1 MGYFDAYRKRLR
13 AESMSQAIEL
23 DTDDNIIREFKETP
37 AYKQAYLVDENFD
50 ETPLDVR
57 IINVDKSVFV
67 KHFYLLPKTEV
78 KVGQYIRVQEEYF
91 LIEQFE
97 YNSTS
102 PYAKVTY
109 CNQVLKLVDGT
120 IIPCVA
126 QGESYGVKMTATNDV
141 VLETD
146 TKVKVTIGNTPL
158 TRTIHPD
165 FRMIFGNSIQG
176 IYRVGDITMYKMGLI
191 VLTCKK
197 DKYMAGLDDL
207 ENGVAWQ
214 PDYNYDDKAVVQ
226 TEIDYDIIGTREI
239 LVGKE
244 YEYILTPN
252 ASCDFIVNGEGVE
265 VVKLGLYS
273 ITIKCNKANEIFKI
287 KALINDKIIAEKTV
301 ITIN

>member
-57 IINVDKSVFV
+57 IINVDKSAFV

-78 KVGQYIRVQEEYF
+78 KVGQYIKVQEEYF

-97 YNSTS
+97 YNSAS
-102 PYAKVTY
+102 PYAKATY

-120 IIPCVA
+120 PIPCVA

-146 TKVKVTIGNTPL
+146 TKVKLIVGDMPL
-158 TRTIHPD
+158 ARTIHPD
-165 FRMIFGNSIQG
+165 FRMIFGNSTQG
-176 IYRVGDITMYKMGLI
+176 IYRVGDVTMYKKGI
-191 VLTCKK
+191 IELTCKK
-197 DKYMAGLDDL
+197 DKYMQGLDDL
-207 ENGVAWQ
+207 ENNIAWQ
-214 PDYNYDDKAVVQ
+214 PDYDYENRVNTNRSIEG
-226 TEIDYDIIGTREI
+226 TEKM

-244 YEYILTPN
+244 CVYVLDTNEV
-252 ASCDFIVNGEGVE
+252 CDFAVDNENVEIVTLNMHTVT
-265 VVKLGLYS
+265 L
-273 ITIKCNKANEIFKI
+273 KCDKPNEILRLQ
-287 KALINDKIIAEKTV
+287 ALINHKVVAEKII
-301 ITIN
+301 ITIS

>member
-97 YNSTS
+97 YNSAS
-102 PYAKVTY
+102 PYAKATY
-109 CNQVLKLVDGT
+109 CNQVLKLADGT
-120 IIPCVA
+120 PIPCVA

-146 TKVKVTIGNTPL
+146 TKVKLIIGDIL
-158 TRTIHPD
+158 LVRTIHPD
-165 FRMIFGNSIQG
+165 FRMIFGNSAQG
-176 IYRVGDITMYKMGLI
+176 IYRVGDVTMYKKGLI
-191 VLTCKK
+191 EFTCKK
-197 DKYMAGLDDL
+197 DKYMQGLDDL
-207 ENGVAWQ
+207 ENNIAWQ
-214 PDYNYDDKAVVQ
+214 PDYDYGNQVNANRSIEG
-226 TEIDYDIIGTREI
+226 TEKM

-244 YEYILTPN
+244 CVYVLDTNEICNFAVDNENIEIVTLNTYTVTLK
-252 ASCDFIVNGEGVE
+252 CD
-265 VVKLGLYS
+265 KP
-273 ITIKCNKANEIFKI
+273 NEIFKLQ
-287 KALINDKIIAEKTV
+287 ASINDKVVAEKTI
-301 ITIN
+301 ITIS

>member
-57 IINVDKSVFV
+57 IINVDKSAFV

-78 KVGQYIRVQEEYF
+78 KVGQYIKVQEEYF

-97 YNSTS
+97 YNSAS
-102 PYAKVTY
+102 PYAKATY

-120 IIPCVA
+120 PIPCVT

-141 VLETD
+141 ILETD
-146 TKVKVTIGNTPL
+146 TKVRLIVGNMPL
-158 TRTIHPD
+158 ARTIHPD
-165 FRMIFGNSIQG
+165 FRMIFGNSTQG
-176 IYRVGDITMYKMGLI
+176 IYRVGDVTMYKKGLI
-191 VLTCKK
+191 ELTCKK
-197 DKYMAGLDDL
+197 DKYMQGLDDL
-207 ENGVAWQ
+207 GNNIAWQ
-214 PDYNYDDKAVVQ
+214 PDY
-226 TEIDYDIIGTREI
+226 DYENQANTNRSIEGAEKM

-244 YEYILTPN
+244 YVYVLDTN
-252 ASCDFIVNGEGVE
+252 KNCDFAVDNENVEIVTLNTYTVT
-265 VVKLGLYS
+265 L
-273 ITIKCNKANEIFKI
+273 KCDKPNEIFKLQ
-287 KALINDKIIAEKTV
+287 ALINDKVVAEKTI
-301 ITIN
+301 ITIS